1 MVVSMLASGQ
11 INLKP
16 IISRVA
22 WLEDWKDCFDG
33 MHNGNYVKT
42 VLQPKA

>member
-1 MVVSMLASGQ
+1 MLASGQ
-11 INLKP
+11 INLNP

-22 WLEDWKDCFDG
+22 GLEDWRDCFDG

-42 VLQPKA
+42 VLQPGA